1 MRRISFS
8 LIFWTLL
15 LAVPFTAIALSIA
28 AYITDHLFEL
38 STSLTTFFK
47 STTQIGRPWVLEMAE
62 RMPEVAGMIAG
73 QIILLVILLVAR
85 MTENQAKE

>member
-1 MRRISFS
+1 MRKMSISI
-8 LIFWTLL
+8 LFWFLL
-15 LAVPFTAIALSIA
+15 LAVPFTALALSMA

-38 STSLTTFFK
+38 SSSLVTFFK
-47 STTQIGRPWVLEMAE
+47 STTQIGRPWLLEMAE

-85 MTENQAKE
+85 MTENHVEE

>member
-15 LAVPFTAIALSIA
+15 LAVPFTAIALSLS
-28 AYITDHLFEL
+28 AYVTDHLFEI
-38 STSLTTFFK
+38 STTLVTFFK
-47 STTQIGRPWVLEMAE
+47 STTQIGRPWLLEVAE

-73 QIILLVILLVAR
+73 QIILLVILLAAR
-85 MTENQAKE
+85 MTENHVKE

>member
-8 LIFWTLL
+8 FIFWTLL